1 MYISEGCG
9 GEKTEG
15 MANTSATLWV
25 ILTQFLLLVFVEG
38 KNKVPAI
45 IVFGDSSVD
54 AGNNNQIPTIARSNF
69 EPYGCDFDGGQPT
82 GRFSNG
88 RIPTDFISKAF
99 GLRTIVPV
107 YLDPAYS
114 IKDFAVGVTFASAGT
129 GYDNAT
135 SDVLSVIPLWKE
147 LEYYKDYQKKLKA
160 YLGEDKA
167 KQTLAQALYVMS
179 LGTNDFLENYY
190 TLRTRRSQYNIDQ
203 YQVFLIGI
211 AKKFVENLYGLG
223 ARKISLG
230 GLPPMGCLPLERT
243 TNFMGGN
250 ECMQSYNIVAMA
262 FNARLT
268 SLVGEL
274 NKEMPGIGVVL
285 SNPYPILMQIVQKPS
300 SYGFDDTSV
309 ACCGTGMFEMGYA
322 CARNNP
328 FTCADANKFV
338 FWDSFHPTEKT
349 SRLIVDHLVK
359 TTLAVFL

>member
-1 MYISEGCG
+1 
-9 GEKTEG
+9 
-15 MANTSATLWV
+15 MAHTNATLWV

-69 EPYGCDFDGGQPT
+69 EPNGRDFDGGWPT
-82 GRFSNG
+82 GHFSKG
-88 RIPTDFISKAF
+88 LIPTDFISEAL
-99 GLRTIVPV
+99 GLRTIVPA
-107 YLDPAYS
+107 YLDPVYS
-114 IKDFAVGVTFASAGT
+114 IKDFAVGVTFASARI

-160 YLGEDKA
+160 YLGEGKA
-167 KQTLAQALYVMS
+167 KQTLAQAPYVMS

-190 TLRTRRSQYNIDQ
+190 TLPDRWSQYNIDQ

-211 AKKFVENLYGLG
+211 AKKFIENLYGLG
-223 ARKISLG
+223 ARIISLG

-268 SLVGEL
+268 S
-274 NKEMPGIGVVL
+274 
-285 SNPYPILMQIVQKPS
+285 
-300 SYGFDDTSV
+300 SV
-309 ACCGTGMFEMGYA
+309 ASSSPELSRLLRQDKERAYIPHFSLLSSL
-322 CARNNP
+322 R
-328 FTCADANKFV
+328 FV
-338 FWDSFHPTEKT
+338 FC
-349 SRLIVDHLVK
+349 L
-359 TTLAVFL
+359 